1 MRNNRCIYI
10 NGLRDCPQGFL
21 QYMNQFVEAGERTG
35 FRALKPYASPRH
47 LFRRVMPLFFN
58 LANLFRLGNLR
69 SKPLIVTSRGDG
81 ILEAAFPYY
90 LSYHIIPMLWDTWPK
105 EQETLFGDL
114 AMLKCPLA
122 LVSSRQMAQQIE
134 KRLNI
139 KCMWVPEGIDAAGFS
154 KGDDLNLRSTDVFE
168 LGRQHGEYHKAV
180 EAAIAKKYLTQWRG
194 NKYYEDGRLAEL
206 AFKTNEELKENLAK
220 AKIVICFP
228 KVDTCS
234 REESGG
240 IETLTQRYWE
250 AMLSRCL
257 IVGRAPAEL
266 TDLLGYYPVV
276 DVDWNAPTEQLKNIL
291 SNISD
296 YQWLVDKN
304 LEAAKRLAPWDGRM
318 NAIKSFINEHLKA

>member
-1 MRNNRCIYI
+1 MSNSTIYI
-10 NGLRDCPQGFL
+10 NGLRRSPQGFL
-21 QYMNQFVEAGERTG
+21 QYMNQFVEAGERAG
-35 FRALKPYASPRH
+35 FHTLKTHTSPKH
-47 LFRRVMPLFFN
+47 LFRRVMPFFFYLTN
-58 LANLFRLGNLR
+58 LLRLGNLR
-69 SKPLIVTSRGDG
+69 SKPLIITSRGDG

-105 EQETLFGDL
+105 EQERLYGDL
-114 AMLKCPLA
+114 KMLKCPMA

-134 KRLNI
+134 KKLHI
-139 KCMWVPEGIDAAGFS
+139 KCLWVPEGIDAAGFS
-154 KGDDLNLRSTDVFE
+154 KGDDLYLRPIDVFE
-168 LGRQHGEYHKAV
+168 LGRQHAEYHKAV
-180 EAAIAKKYLTQWRG
+180 EVAIVQKYLTQWKG
-194 NKYYEDGRLAEL
+194 NKYREDGRLAEL
-206 AFKTNEELKENLAK
+206 AFKTNEKLKENLAK

-266 TDLLGYYPVV
+266 IDLMGYYPVV
-276 DVDWNAPTEQLKNIL
+276 DVDWNNPTEQLRNIL

-304 LEAAKRLAPWDGRM
+304 LETAKRLAPWDSRM
-318 NAIKSFINEHLKA
+318 NEIKTFINDHLKV

>member
-1 MRNNRCIYI
+1 MSNSTIYI
-10 NGLRDCPQGFL
+10 NGLRRSPQGFL
-21 QYMNQFVEAGERTG
+21 QYMNQFVEAGERAG
-35 FRALKPYASPRH
+35 FHTLKTHTSPKH
-47 LFRRVMPLFFN
+47 LFRRVMPFFFYLTN
-58 LANLFRLGNLR
+58 LLRLGNLR
-69 SKPLIVTSRGDG
+69 SKPLIITSRGDG

-105 EQETLFGDL
+105 EQERLYGDL
-114 AMLKCPLA
+114 KMLKCPMA

-134 KRLNI
+134 KRLHI
-139 KCMWVPEGIDAAGFS
+139 KCLWVPEGIDAAGFS
-154 KGDDLNLRSTDVFE
+154 KGDDLYLRPIDVFE
-168 LGRQHGEYHKAV
+168 LGRQHAEYHKAV
-180 EAAIAKKYLTQWRG
+180 EVAIVQKCLTQWKG
-194 NKYYEDGRLAEL
+194 NKYREDGRLAEL
-206 AFKTNEELKENLAK
+206 AFKTNEKLKENLAK

-266 TDLLGYYPVV
+266 IDLMGYYPVV
-276 DVDWNAPTEQLKNIL
+276 DVDWNNPTEQLRNIL

-304 LEAAKRLAPWDGRM
+304 LETAKRLAPWDSRM
-318 NAIKSFINEHLKA
+318 NEIKTFINDHLKV

>member
-1 MRNNRCIYI
+1 MSNSTIYI
-10 NGLRDCPQGFL
+10 NGLRRSPQGFL
-21 QYMNQFVEAGERTG
+21 QYMNQFVEAGERAG
-35 FRALKPYASPRH
+35 FHTLKTHTSPKH
-47 LFRRVMPLFFN
+47 LFRRVMPFFFYLTN
-58 LANLFRLGNLR
+58 LLRLGNLR
-69 SKPLIVTSRGDG
+69 SKPLIITSRGDG

-105 EQETLFGDL
+105 EQERLYGDL
-114 AMLKCPLA
+114 KMLKCPMA
-122 LVSSRQMAQQIE
+122 LVSSRHMAQQIE
-134 KRLNI
+134 KRLHI
-139 KCMWVPEGIDAAGFS
+139 KCLWVPEGIDAAGFS
-154 KGDDLNLRSTDVFE
+154 KGDDLYLRPIDVFE
-168 LGRQHGEYHKAV
+168 LGRQHAEYHKAV
-180 EAAIAKKYLTQWRG
+180 EVAIVQKYLTQWKG
-194 NKYYEDGRLAEL
+194 NKYREDGRLAEL
-206 AFKTNEELKENLAK
+206 AFKTNEKLKENLAK

-266 TDLLGYYPVV
+266 IDLMGYYPVV
-276 DVDWNAPTEQLKNIL
+276 DVDWNNPTEQLRNIL

-304 LEAAKRLAPWDGRM
+304 LETAKRLAPWDSRM
-318 NAIKSFINEHLKA
+318 NEIKTFINDHLKV

>member
-1 MRNNRCIYI
+1 MSNSTIYI
-10 NGLRDCPQGFL
+10 NGLRRSPQGFL
-21 QYMNQFVEAGERTG
+21 QYMNQFVEAGERAG
-35 FRALKPYASPRH
+35 FHTLKTHTSPKH
-47 LFRRVMPLFFN
+47 LFRRVMPFFFYLTN
-58 LANLFRLGNLR
+58 LLRLGNLR
-69 SKPLIVTSRGDG
+69 SKPLIITSRGDG

-105 EQETLFGDL
+105 EQERLYGDL
-114 AMLKCPLA
+114 KMLKCPMA
-122 LVSSRQMAQQIE
+122 LVSSRHMAQQIE
-134 KRLNI
+134 KRLHI
-139 KCMWVPEGIDAAGFS
+139 KCLWVPEGIDAAGFS
-154 KGDDLNLRSTDVFE
+154 KGDDLYLRPIDVFE
-168 LGRQHGEYHKAV
+168 LGRQHAEYHKAV
-180 EAAIAKKYLTQWRG
+180 EVAIVQKYLTQWKG
-194 NKYYEDGRLAEL
+194 NKYREDGRLAEL
-206 AFKTNEELKENLAK
+206 AFKTNEKLKENLAK

-266 TDLLGYYPVV
+266 IDLMGYYPVV
-276 DVDWNAPTEQLKNIL
+276 DVDWNNPTEQLRNIL

-304 LEAAKRLAPWDGRM
+304 LEAAKRLAPWDSRM
-318 NAIKSFINEHLKA
+318 NEIKTIINDHLKV